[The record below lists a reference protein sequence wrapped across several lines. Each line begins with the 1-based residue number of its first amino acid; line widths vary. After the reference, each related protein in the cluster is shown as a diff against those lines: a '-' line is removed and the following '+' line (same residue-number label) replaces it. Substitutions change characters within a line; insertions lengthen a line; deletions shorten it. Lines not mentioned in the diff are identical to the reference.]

1 MDHIIGVP
9 TIGLPAVISPTR
21 ITISSTS
28 AVRAMI
34 KETISMI
41 ITYAYTSP
49 HTLIQMYKQ
58 VHSLLEPCTYVLL
71 HPAGSVYMS
80 KVQPINDRAVCVSE

>member
-1 MDHIIGVP
+1 
-9 TIGLPAVISPTR
+9 
-21 ITISSTS
+21 
-28 AVRAMI
+28 
-34 KETISMI
+34 MI

-58 VHSLLEPCTYVLL
+58 VHSLLEPCTYVLQ
-71 HPAGSVYMS
+71 HPAGSVYMC